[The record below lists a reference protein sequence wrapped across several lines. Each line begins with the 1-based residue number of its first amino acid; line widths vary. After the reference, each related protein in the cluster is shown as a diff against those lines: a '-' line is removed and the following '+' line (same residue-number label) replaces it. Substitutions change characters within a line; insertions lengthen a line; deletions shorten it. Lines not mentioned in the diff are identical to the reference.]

1 MTSKE
6 KGGYPM
12 TARAKNS
19 RGFTLIELMVVVGII
34 SALSGIALPAYQGYG
49 ERARVIQAKS
59 DLRNI
64 QNAMELLVIDTDL
77 WPGPS
82 NANVVNP
89 GGANEVWNL
98 SLPQAGL
105 VATDGAFIGWDG
117 PYLDSMPLD
126 PWGNSYFF
134 DSDYDIDG
142 QDFAVIGS
150 FGPNGAGP
158 NQYDSDDVL
167 IILHAQ

>member
-1 MTSKE
+1 M
-6 KGGYPM
+6 G
-12 TARAKNS
+12 ARSENS
-19 RGFTLIELMVVVGII
+19 RGFTLIELMVVIGII
-34 SALSGIALPAYQGYG
+34 SALSGIAIPTYKSYG
-49 ERARVIQAKS
+49 EKAKLAQVHA

-64 QNAMELLVIDTDL
+64 QQAMELLIIDTDQ

-89 GGANEVWNL
+89 GGANEVWDL

-105 VATDGAFIGWDG
+105 VATNGAFPGWDG

-126 PWGNSYFF
+126 PWGNNYFF

-150 FGPNGAGP
+150 FGPNKVGP
-158 NQYDSDDVL
+158 NQYDSDDVI
-167 IILHAQ
+167 IILPGQ